1 MRTSASRLVQ
11 GGATRIWVLG
21 FMALLVMAAP
31 ASGAKLKHLGRPAQH
46 VGQSGTCGSC
56 NELQLGTAPS
66 SPSYVVPRGHWTI
79 VSWKA
84 HGNHDGRGKAQLR
97 IYRPTNVDGQ
107 YKLVKESDVE
117 GFPAG
122 EITKHKAHIRVR
134 KGDHLGLTGV
144 GAFATV
150 YESGKPADLEGGPAC
165 GPYGVGTFVGTS
177 TACPLFT
184 AAEDRVNVAVTLK
197 RRG

>member
-1 MRTSASRLVQ
+1 
-11 GGATRIWVLG
+11 
-21 FMALLVMAAP
+21 MAAP

-46 VGQSGTCGSC
+46 VGPNATCGGC
-56 NELQLGTAPS
+56 NELQLETALS

-84 HGNHDGRGKAQLR
+84 HGIHDGRSKAELR
-97 IYRPTNVDGQ
+97 IYRPTGVDGQ

-122 EITKHKAHIRVR
+122 EITKHKAHFRVR

-144 GAFATV
+144 GEFATV
-150 YESGKPADLEGGPAC
+150 YSSGKLADVEGGPSC
-165 GPYGVGTFVGTS
+165 GFFGVGTNIGTG
-177 TACPLFT
+177 TACPLST
-184 AAEDRVNVAVTLK
+184 SAGARVNVAVTLK